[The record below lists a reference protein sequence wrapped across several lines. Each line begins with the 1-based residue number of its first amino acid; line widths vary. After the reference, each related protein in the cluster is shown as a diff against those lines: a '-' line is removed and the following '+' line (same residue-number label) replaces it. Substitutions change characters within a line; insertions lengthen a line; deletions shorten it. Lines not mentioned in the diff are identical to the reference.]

1 MSAVLEG
8 AQGTLKRQ
16 AALYLPCLGNTFVSC
31 GSHTYHVTHTLKA
44 LFTGF
49 QSIHAS
55 FSSDALDLLAVTL
68 QPNSMITIHLL
79 SFLKKCKELLCGP
92 M

>member
-16 AALYLPCLGNTFVSC
+16 AALYLPCL

-68 QPNSMITIHLL
+68 QPSSMITIHLL